1 MLTIARRPDGVLHIL
16 ADGQLTAEDF
26 GSFVPRFEA
35 LAGEGPAAM
44 LIELG
49 PGFSGWSPGGLWQ
62 DLRFD
67 ATHWRQFGRI
77 AVLGDKRWEKWGT
90 KASAPLF
97 PGEMRF
103 FEREKRRA
111 AEEWLHGPEART

>member
-1 MLTIARRPDGVLHIL
+1 MLTIDRRLDGVLHIL
-16 ADGQLTAEDF
+16 ADAQLTADDF
-26 GSFVPRFEA
+26 DSFVPRFEA
-35 LAGEGPAAM
+35 LAGKGPAAM

-49 PGFSGWSPGGLWQ
+49 PGFSGWSAGGLWQ

-67 ATHWRQFGRI
+67 AAHMRQFGRI

-90 KASAPLF
+90 QASAPLF

-103 FEREKRRA
+103 FEREERRA
-111 AEEWLHGPEART
+111 AEEWLREREARA